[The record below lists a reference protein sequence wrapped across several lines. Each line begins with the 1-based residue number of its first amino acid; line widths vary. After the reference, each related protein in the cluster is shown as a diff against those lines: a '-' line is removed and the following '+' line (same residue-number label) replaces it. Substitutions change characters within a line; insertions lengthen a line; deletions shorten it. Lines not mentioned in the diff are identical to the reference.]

1 MRTKKIKN
9 KNKNKNKT
17 RKNKFIKDKCS
28 PMKNKGEK
36 KITCYTKDSLNKLK
50 NIWNSKHPDMKITSN
65 KYFDIWKDLKSLL
78 NNTCSRES
86 CWLNELYDNEHLR
99 EKEYLINFA
108 AKMPNSWKKNP
119 TEWLSSLDIIE
130 VMKRWENIDKEFEFI
145 GPSPI
150 DYDTHIMYNECVW
163 EELCEFNLK
172 ETLERGKR
180 KIGVIFN
187 LDKHNQP
194 GSHWVALYIDLH
206 KNEIYYFDSYGDRIP
221 KQINKFA
228 KKVQNQ
234 GKQLNRK
241 IKKTTLKK
249 RHQYSNSECGM
260 YSLYFIIEL
269 IKGRSISYFNKRI
282 KDKCMKKL
290 RKKYFNNI

>member
-1 MRTKKIKN
+1 MRTKKIKH
-9 KNKNKNKT
+9 KNKNKT

-28 PMKNKGEK
+28 PTKNKGEK

-65 KYFDIWKDLKSLL
+65 KYIDIWKDLKSLL

-108 AKMPNSWKKNP
+108 AKMPNTWKKNP

-130 VMKRWENIDKEFEFI
+130 VMKRWENIDNEFEFI

-150 DYDTHIMYNECVW
+150 DYDTHIMYKECVW
-163 EELCEFNLK
+163 EELCEFDLK

-228 KKVQNQ
+228 KKVQSQ
-234 GKQLNRK
+234 GKKLNRK
-241 IKKTTLKK
+241 IKKTALKK
-249 RHQYSNSECGM
+249 RHQYSDSECGM

-269 IKGRSISYFNKRI
+269 IKGRDISYFNKRI